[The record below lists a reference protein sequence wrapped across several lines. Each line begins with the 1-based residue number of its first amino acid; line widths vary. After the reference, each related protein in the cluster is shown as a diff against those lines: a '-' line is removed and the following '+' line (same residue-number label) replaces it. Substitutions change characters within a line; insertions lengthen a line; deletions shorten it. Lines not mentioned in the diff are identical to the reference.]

1 MICDV
6 VVVVVVVVVRVT
18 DGQQVCRFVGTLYG
32 ISEVSHGDAES
43 EGNAD
48 PKT

>member
-1 MICDV
+1 MDNKCV
-6 VVVVVVVVVRVT
+6 VSSVL
-18 DGQQVCRFVGTLYG
+18 FYG